1 MEKNVRTANGFA
13 VKAAH
18 SLAGEVG
25 GKS

>member
-13 VKAAH
+13 VKAAY